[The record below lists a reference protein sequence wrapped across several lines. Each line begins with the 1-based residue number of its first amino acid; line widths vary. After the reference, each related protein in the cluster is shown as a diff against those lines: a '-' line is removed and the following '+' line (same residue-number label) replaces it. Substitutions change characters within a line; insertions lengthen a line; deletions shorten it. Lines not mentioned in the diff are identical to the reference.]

1 MATIKDC
8 IGKRVK
14 ISQNSIT
21 IKAEDGKTCGV
32 VRNIKSLYD
41 LQPNKQIEYHH
52 KLRKLGTGLHGKIS
66 IKDYIISDGVMYIF
80 RNVKS
85 KLWCDE
91 HGYFSEEE
99 KRKYEEQ
106 DAIYNT
112 LREAGIEVIE
122 CIYV

>member
-1 MATIKDC
+1 MAEIKEC

-14 ISQNSIT
+14 ISKNSIT

-66 IKDYIISDGVMYIF
+66 IKDYIISDGIMYAF
-80 RNVKS
+80 RNMKS
-85 KLWCDE
+85 KLYFEE

>member
-1 MATIKDC
+1 MAEIKEC

-14 ISQNSIT
+14 ISKNSIT
-21 IKAEDGKTCGV
+21 IKTEDEKTCGV
-32 VRNIKSLYD
+32 VRNTVSLYD
-41 LQPNKQIEYHH
+41 LQPNKQIEYYH